1 MTSSLVSIAKTRPHE
16 LPFDAWWFGIAAI
29 TTFLILL
36 AILWSFRNVAAKYGQ
51 TQSEKHR

>member
-51 TQSEKHR
+51 TQSE